1 MNDHDDTE
9 LGARV
14 DAAFARLEDLLGQA
28 RAQERAAGERAD
40 AAERARC
47 GDGDRAGAG
56 NSAPA
61 RNPHNDDD
69 KWRDDAADE
78 AVHQAHLA
86 AHATPGHTATQCP
99 R

>member
-14 DAAFARLEDLLGQA
+14 DAAFARLEDLLGEA
-28 RAQERAAGERAD
+28 RAQERAAGELAD

-47 GDGDRAGAG
+47 GDGD
-56 NSAPA
+56 
-61 RNPHNDDD
+61 
-69 KWRDDAADE
+69 KWRDDASDE
-78 AVHQAHLA
+78 AVHQATSPRTPL
-86 AHATPGHTATQCP
+86 PGHTATQCT